1 MLLLVTEL
9 ILMGYRQSERKPLLP
24 DPHRLV
30 DQSWDRDER
39 DLVIGYLRGGLAV
52 VHMMGQSPCRMC
64 SSQEN
69 GTSELTDG
77 TYLWPEGLAHYVA
90 DHGVRLPDEFVH
102 HAVSRFEDLETAAA
116 RASNRGVDVWLAMVD
131 Q

>member
-1 MLLLVTEL
+1 MLVLVTDL
-9 ILMGYRQSERKPLLP
+9 ILIGYWQSEREPLLP

-39 DLVIGYLRGGLAV
+39 DLVVGYLRGGLAV
-52 VHMMGQSPCRMC
+52 VHMMGWSPCRMC
-64 SSQEN
+64 SWQQN
-69 GTSELTDG
+69 GASELTDG

-102 HAVSRFEDLETAAA
+102 HAVSRFGDLESAAV
-116 RASNRGVDVWLAMVD
+116 RPSGRVVDAWLAMLE
-131 Q
+131 